1 MKLNPTLLI
10 TATLIGL
17 SAAVTSCQSK
27 GTQSGTHEMGGP
39 RTPRMDNSVMPDRG
53 PVQPTGGG
61 DASATH
67 EMGGPRTPRMTN
79 SSMQ

>member
-10 TATLIGL
+10 AAAFVGT
-17 SAAVTSCQSK
+17 SAALTSCQTK
-27 GTQSGTHEMGGP
+27 GDLSGTHEMGGP

-53 PVQPTGGG
+53 PVQPTSGG
-61 DASATH
+61 DVGATH